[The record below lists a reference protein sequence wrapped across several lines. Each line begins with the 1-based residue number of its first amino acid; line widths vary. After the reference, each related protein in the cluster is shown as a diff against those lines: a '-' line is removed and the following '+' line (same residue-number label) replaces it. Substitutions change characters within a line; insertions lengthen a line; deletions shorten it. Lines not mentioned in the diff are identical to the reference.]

1 MTTLLKLA
9 KSSLT
14 PPIAAI
20 MLTLVAFNAFAVDVY
35 VATKNTG
42 GAEPYDTP
50 ETAIVGLLPAQAYA
64 DALIAAGSADKVRLL
79 LAEGTYKITD
89 ELRLTNAIEVVG
101 LGSDW
106 DKVILQ
112 ADHTGRGNTGT
123 DAKRRVASL
132 SNAQALICNVKFYN
146 GDVRNETYGGGVAI
160 IGDGGMVTNCH
171 ITGNSATGSHKNG
184 GGAWINSDAALITHC
199 LIDNNKGGGNGYK
212 GNGGGVFA
220 LKGTVANCLIK
231 NNSALKGG
239 GVALGGVTSA
249 GNLSSTAR
257 IVNCTIVG
265 NSVTYSSNTSDS
277 GNGGGVYFYHG
288 APLVQNCVIA
298 ENTATQ
304 TGGAGYPEWFG
315 QNSAADVFVHCGIAA
330 SGVDTPALPD
340 SSKEN
345 PTCFRFTPS
354 WSEGYHVAASSPL
367 VNAGEYCEGSGTTD
381 LDGNPRVKGTID
393 VGCYEC
399 QDAGFSV
406 DPVAAPTTLLGSGD
420 VTFTALTANEPAGEI
435 DFVWTLTAPR
445 LAEPMVFHG
454 RSVTMNLDVPGHYDV
469 TLAATGAEP
478 VTKGDYI
485 HVGALTNYLVVATN
499 GNAATVPFDSWA
511 TAATNVEEVLDE
523 AVAGATIL
531 IGPGKHYTRKQPE
544 IVGLK
549 LIGVEGAERTVIANG
564 AGNVRVMTLNDPNS
578 LLKGVTCMNGK
589 AAGGSYGGGIL
600 IENNGGTVEDCV
612 VSNNTLNG
620 GSSAFGAGI
629 ACCSAAG
636 VVRRTI
642 VRDNADNTSHGGSAG
657 GGVYITGGLLED
669 CLIVSNKAIGAAGIR
684 VAGGRVANC
693 TVVGNAVPKEQ
704 KSYQDYEPQCAGG
717 IYLSGGYVTNTIIVG
732 NTTALNYGT
741 RPCAPEIAVAGD
753 KYLARF
759 VNCGVLAPAA
769 APNES
774 CVAAAE
780 DKIGF
785 VDAANGNWRLTA
797 SWESAFYKKG
807 AYDAWMD
814 GATDLDGRPRAHNR
828 TSSGTKKVVDIGCYE
843 SDWLPPGMILLVK

>member
-1 MTTLLKLA
+1 MLLKLVKTA
-9 KSSLT
+9 LT
-14 PPIAAI
+14 PPLAAI
-20 MLTLVAFNAFAVDVY
+20 MLALVAFNAFAVDVY
-35 VATKNTG
+35 VKTKNTG
-42 GAEPYDTP
+42 AAEPYDTP

-89 ELRLTNAIEVVG
+89 ELRLTNAIEVIG

-132 SNAQALICNVKFYN
+132 NNAQALICNVKFYN
-146 GDVRNETYGGGVAI
+146 GDVRNETYGGGMAI
-160 IGDGGMVTNCH
+160 TGDGGTVSNCH

-184 GGAWINSDAALITHC
+184 GGAWVNSDAALITHC
-199 LIDNNKGGGNGYK
+199 LIDNNNGGGNGFK

-239 GVALGGVTSA
+239 GVALGGVASA
-249 GNLSSTAR
+249 GNLSSSAR

-265 NSVTYSSNTSDS
+265 NSVTYSSSTSDS
-277 GNGGGVYFYHG
+277 GNGGGVYFYNG
-288 APLVQNCVIA
+288 TPLVQNCVIA
-298 ENTATQ
+298 ENTASQ
-304 TGGAGYPEWFG
+304 AGGTGYPEWFG
-315 QNSAADVFVHCGIAA
+315 QTSAANVFVHCGIAA

-340 SSKEN
+340 ASKEN

-420 VTFTALTANEPAGEI
+420 ITFTALTANEPAGEI

-454 RSVTMNLDVPGHYDV
+454 RSVTMNLDVPGHYDM

-478 VTKGDYI
+478 VTKNDYI

-499 GNAATVPFDSWA
+499 GNAATVPYDSWA

-523 AVAGATIL
+523 AVVGATIL
-531 IGPGKHYTRKQPE
+531 IGPGKHYTRKQPT
-544 IVGLK
+544 IIGLK
-549 LIGVEGAERTVIANG
+549 LIGVEGADRTVIANG

-589 AAGGSYGGGIL
+589 AAGGSNGGGIL

-620 GSSAFGAGI
+620 GSAACGAGI

-636 VVRRTI
+636 VVRRSV
-642 VRDNADNTSHGGSAG
+642 VRDNADNTSHSSSCGGGIYVSAG
-657 GGVYITGGLLED
+657 LIED
-669 CLIVSNKAIGAAGIR
+669 CLIVSNKAVGAGG
-684 VAGGRVANC
+684 VYVSGGRVVNC
-693 TVVGNAVPKEQ
+693 TIVNNAVPSVQ
-704 KSYQDYEPQCAGG
+704 TSYGDPDGHRAGG
-717 IYLSGGYVTNTIIVG
+717 LYMDGGYVTNTVVVG
-732 NTTALNYGT
+732 NTTVFTYEGH
-741 RPCAPEIAVAGD
+741 PSAPEITVSSA
-753 KYLARF
+753 KHWTRF
-759 VNCGVLAPAA
+759 ANCGVLAPAA

-780 DKIGF
+780 DEIGF
-785 VDAANGNWRLTA
+785 VDAANGDWRLDCRK
-797 SWESAFYKKG
+797 SAFYKKG

-814 GATDLDGRPRAHNR
+814 GATDLDGRPRAHDR
-828 TSSGTKKVVDIGCYE
+828 TSSGAKKVVDIGCYE
-843 SDWLPPGMILLVK
+843 SDWLPPGMMLLVK